1 MNEKIKALHETL
13 HAWKINQKTTIELVQ
28 EFRNFYLK
36 SGLPEKYGQVLE
48 GVLGRI
54 ESSSL
59 FTEESCSFSQ
69 KDLVDA
75 LVYWLEKA
83 ELNL

>member
-1 MNEKIKALHETL
+1 MNERIKSLHDSL
-13 HAWKINQKTTIELVQ
+13 HAWKENHKSTTELVQ
-28 EFRNFYLK
+28 EFRDFYLS
-36 SGLPEKYGQVLE
+36 SGLPEKFGEVLE

-83 ELNL
+83 ELKL